1 MKYLT
6 PVFPFLAGW
15 ILLLLSHTL
24 STIALVNGVAQ
35 LLLFFFVVHLPIK
48 NTGRMSYV
56 DIGWP
61 LGVAVIGV
69 VTLLLSHG
77 YWPRVAMIGG
87 VYLFIGLRMGLGAL
101 HMWRLGKLKAEFPRY
116 EYQKLRWQR
125 EGKTNVPFAMQVEA
139 SVQGLANAS
148 YLAFPALIIGSNP
161 TARVSVFEVIGL
173 AMWVAAFAMESIAD
187 LQKLA
192 FLRDMKK
199 RGESNRVC
207 NVGLWRYSRHPNYFA
222 EWMVWNAL
230 VVASIPSWL
239 ALRSVEPFVVWLLL
253 GAGLLF
259 VSRAM
264 YSTLVY
270 YTGAVPSE
278 YYSVRKRPEYETY
291 QRETNRFFPGP
302 SRSRRA

>member
-61 LGVAVIGV
+61 LGVALIGL
-69 VTLLLSHG
+69 VTVLLSHG

-87 VYLFIGLRMGLGAL
+87 VYLLVGLRMGLGAL
-101 HMWRLGKLKAEFPRY
+101 HMWRLGKLQVEFPRY
-116 EYQKLRWQR
+116 EYQKLRWHR
-125 EGKTNVPFAMQVEA
+125 EGKTNVSFAMQVEA

-161 TARVSVFEVIGL
+161 TSVVSAFEVIGL
-173 AMWVAAFAMESIAD
+173 APGLWIDTVATVIGM
-187 LQKLA
+187 A
-192 FLRDMKK
+192 FLVRTRLVPEEVK
-199 RGESNRVC
+199 VLFLF
-207 NVGLWRYSRHPNYFA
+207 V
-222 EWMVWNAL
+222 
-230 VVASIPSWL
+230 VVAST
-239 ALRSVEPFVVWLLL
+239 AYAVQNNL
-253 GAGLLF
+253 GALHQLGLSPL
-259 VSRAM
+259 
-264 YSTLVY
+264 
-270 YTGAVPSE
+270 G
-278 YYSVRKRPEYETY
+278 
-291 QRETNRFFPGP
+291 
-302 SRSRRA
+302 